1 MTILLVDDEKIILD
15 VLTRELDWEA
25 LGVDRVL
32 SVQSVRQAMEIFLHE
47 RVDILVCDIEMPRE
61 SGLDLLRELQQN
73 QIETVSILLTAHSD
87 FRYAREAVSLVRWNT
102 SPSPRRWTYC
112 P

>member
-32 SVQSVRQAMEIFLHE
+32 SAQSVRQAM
-47 RVDILVCDIEMPRE
+47 
-61 SGLDLLRELQQN
+61 
-73 QIETVSILLTAHSD
+73 
-87 FRYAREAVSLVRWNT
+87 
-102 SPSPRRWTYC
+102 
-112 P
+112 

>member
-15 VLTRELDWEA
+15 VLTRELDWEV

-32 SVQSVRQAMEIFLHE
+32 SAQSVRQAMEIFLHE

-73 QIETVSILLTAHSD
+73 QIETVSILLTCLL
-87 FRYAREAVSLVRWNT
+87 YT
-102 SPSPRRWTYC
+102 SRSAKNGCRRAASADTSTV
-112 P
+112 